1 MGKLIFAPDESL
13 FKMSSLVDTF
23 DHTLSELIEDMIEVM
38 YKYNGVGL
46 AAPQIG
52 EFKRVIVFMPINSES
67 CYPKPPRAMVNPV
80 IYDHSK
86 NFLDEWEGSLSM
98 PNTMVK
104 IFRPIWIDVHFQD
117 EYGESYEERFDFLA
131 SRIIQHCIN
140 HLDGVLISKYITHN
154 NLRLIEK

>member
-13 FKMSSLVDTF
+13 FNLSSLVDTF
-23 DHTLSELIEDMIEVM
+23 DHTLSELIEDMIDVL
-38 YKYNGVGL
+38 YKYNGVGI

-52 EFKRVIVFMPINSES
+52 EFVRVIVFMPLATEAD
-67 CYPKPPRAMVNPV
+67 YPMPPRVMVNPV
-80 IYDHSK
+80 IYDYSK
-86 NFLDEWEGSLSM
+86 NFVDEWEGSLSM

-104 IFRPIWIDVHFQD
+104 IFRPLWIDVHFQD
-117 EYGESYEERFDFLA
+117 EYGQSYEERFEFLSA
-131 SRIIQHCIN
+131 RIIQHCIN

>member
-13 FKMSSLVDTF
+13 LKMSSFVDTF
-23 DHTLSELIEDMIEVM
+23 DYTLSELIEEMIEVM
-38 YKYNGVGL
+38 HKYNGVGL

-52 EFKRVIVFMPINSES
+52 EFKRVLVFMPINSES

-117 EYGESYEERFDFLA
+117 EYGEAHEERFDFLA

>member
-13 FKMSSLVDTF
+13 FNLSSLVDTF
-23 DHTLSELIEDMIEVM
+23 DHTLSVLIEDMIDVL

-52 EFKRVIVFMPINSES
+52 EFVRVIVFMPLSTEAD
-67 CYPKPPRAMVNPV
+67 YPMPPRAMINPV
-80 IYDHSK
+80 IYDYSK
-86 NFLDEWEGSLSM
+86 NFVDDWEGSLSM

-104 IFRPIWIDVHFQD
+104 IFRPLWIDVHFQD
-117 EYGESYEERFDFLA
+117 EYGQSHEERFEFLSA
-131 SRIIQHCIN
+131 RIIQHCIN